1 MALPPCRRSR
11 ATDASTRSGERL
23 TTARLA
29 PATANASAM
38 PRLMPLVPPATKTDL
53 PVKSNALVMGLLPP
67 CRFRA
72 AAVPLNPIH
81 ERVDLAGPCPK
92 VQAKQRRARGN
103 DVHPDRADTQSRH
116 AEIPARPGGDGAG
129 HGEFPRP

>member
-53 PVKSNALVMGLLPP
+53 PVKSNALVMVSSLG
-67 CRFRA
+67 C
-72 AAVPLNPIH
+72 AVPAPLNPTC
-81 ERVDLAGPCPK
+81 ERVDLGRPCSK
-92 VQAKQRRARGN
+92 VQAKQRRARGD
-103 DVHPDRADTQSRH
+103 DVHPDRADAQSRH
-116 AEIPARPGGDGAG
+116 AQIP
-129 HGEFPRP
+129 